1 MKKENQLTTDRV
13 LDFLK
18 DEYKLD
24 ITKDD
29 LDYMKKIYSN
39 PISRKKFQKALIGLS
54 SDDMKSY
61 FLFFV
66 SNKTIVND
74 SDKKVMAVF
83 DYSEGQKNNYSYIKN
98 IIEDA
103 YDKKIAQ
110 EQKQLQE
117 KEKAKEYLQ
126 EIIIELIASGDIKI
140 TDLIK
145 LENSINK
152 KENEWW

>member
-1 MKKENQLTTDRV
+1 MEKKNQITTDKV

-29 LDYMKKIYSN
+29 LEYMKKIYSN

-66 SNKTIVND
+66 SDEAIVNE
-74 SDKKVMAVF
+74 SDKKVMAIF
-83 DYSEGQKNNYSYIKN
+83 DYSEEQKNNYSYIKN
-98 IIEDA
+98 IIEKE
-103 YDKKIAQ
+103 YDNKIAQ

-117 KEKAKEYLQ
+117 KAKAKEYLQ
-126 EIIIELIASGDIKI
+126 EILTELVASGDIKI

-145 LENSINK
+145 LENVINK
-152 KENEWW
+152 KESK